1 MSGHCSWSSLKRYT
15 ISAKLRTNIC
25 RLELAL
31 LVTGRRNQSMEES
44 KVPEPDSQGLS
55 TD

>member
-1 MSGHCSWSSLKRYT
+1 MVQSQALHPSPPNWGQIYADWNWL
-15 ISAKLRTNIC
+15 
-25 RLELAL
+25 L